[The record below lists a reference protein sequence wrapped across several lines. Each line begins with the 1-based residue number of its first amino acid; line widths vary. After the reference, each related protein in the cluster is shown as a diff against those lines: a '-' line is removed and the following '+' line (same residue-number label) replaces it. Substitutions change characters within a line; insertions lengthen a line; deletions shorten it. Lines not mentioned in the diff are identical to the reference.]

1 MSRLKREIS
10 MIEHPRTTPLR
21 QIPVSS
27 YRSAPMNWRQRGVGF
42 ARIAFGLVWVVA
54 AILAWLPQFQSTF
67 VEQVSAA
74 QGGQPAFIQTWISFW
89 THVVSANP
97 VLFAR
102 VLAGTES
109 VIALFLILGVFSNL
123 TTMVGIVLSLG
134 IWSIPEGFGG
144 PYVAG
149 QSTDIGTA
157 FPYAILFAVLLF
169 LSAGRYYGLD
179 QWLTP
184 RLGRLGFL
192 ASSSLKRTRR

>member
-1 MSRLKREIS
+1 
-10 MIEHPRTTPLR
+10 MIEHPRTPSLR
-21 QIPVSS
+21 QIPISS
-27 YRSAPMNWRQRGVGF
+27 YRSTPMNWRQRGVGF

-54 AILAWLPQFQSTF
+54 AILAWLPQFQNTF
-67 VEQVSAA
+67 VEQVSAV
-74 QGGQPAFIQTWISFW
+74 QDGQPAFIQIWISFW
-89 THVVSANP
+89 ARLVSADP

-123 TTMVGIVLSLG
+123 TAMVGIVLSLG
-134 IWSIPEGFGG
+134 IWSVPEGFGG

-192 ASSSLKRTRR
+192 ASSSFKRARK